1 MDNTEQKVETKK
13 ESSGNMT
20 KMIGSIVLVAVLVG
34 GGYLYF
40 TKNKSGKEQV
50 AVAKET
56 VAKVN
61 GVEITKEAFEAQ
73 LASTITAL
81 KAQGTA
87 DVDSAEKLPTLRT
100 QVLTDMVNNELVN
113 QGIKAAGIVAT
124 VEEVEAQYQA
134 LLTQLGGADKLKI
147 EMDKAGLTEAKLRE
161 NITRQVAVQ
170 KYLLANINVASIA
183 VTDAEIK
190 KFYDDNSKGQTGVPP
205 LKDLSAQIKLQLT
218 QQKEQILI
226 SAFLETLKAKA
237 QIETTL
243 K

>member
-1 MDNTEQKVETKK
+1 MDNTENKVENKT
-13 ESSGNMT
+13 ESKGSMT
-20 KMIGSIVLVAVLVG
+20 KIIGAVVVVAVLIG

-40 TKNKSGKEQV
+40 TKNKTGQEQV
-50 AVAKET
+50 AVVKET

-61 GVEITKEAFEAQ
+61 GIEITKEAYDAQ
-73 LASTITAL
+73 LASSIASL
-81 KAQGTA
+81 KAQGVA
-87 DVDSAEKLPTLRT
+87 DADSTEKLPALRT
-100 QVLTDMVNNELVN
+100 QVLSDMVSNELVN

-124 VEEVEAQYQA
+124 QAEVDAQYQA
-134 LLTQLGGADKLKI
+134 LVTQLGGADKLKA
-147 EMDKAGLTEAKLRE
+147 EMDKAGLTDAKLRE

-205 LKDLSAQIKLQLT
+205 LKDLSAQIKNQLT
-218 QQKEQILI
+218 QQKQQILI
-226 SAFLETLKAKA
+226 SAFIDTLKAKA